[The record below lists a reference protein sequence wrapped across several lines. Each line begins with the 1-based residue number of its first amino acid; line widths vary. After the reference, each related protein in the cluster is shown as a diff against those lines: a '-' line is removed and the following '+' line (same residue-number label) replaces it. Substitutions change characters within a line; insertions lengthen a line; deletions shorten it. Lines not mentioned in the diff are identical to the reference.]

1 MKDELFKYKKYALE
15 VLDGTIVAGEYIKLA
30 CKQYLQLFE
39 RPDVEFVPSR
49 VDRVTDFI
57 SILKH
62 YTGIHAGNPFKLEPW
77 QYWMICNIY
86 GFQWV
91 ETKKRVIRNVYI
103 EIARKNGKSFLSAAL
118 CLYHLIA
125 DGEPAAEV
133 LLTANS
139 KEQSKIAF
147 EMCSILARQLDPKS
161 KYLEV
166 FRDNLRLQATNS
178 KLKTLASNDSK
189 LDGYNASLFLFDER
203 HGSQTNRLYDVLASS
218 QGMRAEP
225 LAITITTA
233 GFDKTCPCYKAR
245 ETCVEILR
253 GVKEDITQ
261 FAAIYCIDENDDWK
275 SPFNWKKSNPNLGVT
290 VLEDFIKQQV
300 KIAENNPSDEVA
312 IKTKTLNI
320 WCDVA
325 SVWINSETVLKATKN
340 INFEDFRGCD
350 CWVGV
355 DLAATSDL
363 TAVAYMWLKD
373 NKYYFKVQYYLPESQ
388 LIESQNKD
396 KYKEWHRRQQL
407 TCTHGNV
414 TDYDYITNDIVK
426 AVEMFNIQSI
436 AYDKYNSTQWAID
449 CTAKGLPLEE
459 FSQSLVSFNRPTKE
473 LERLFLGEYVIVDN
487 NEITRYC
494 FKNAMLK
501 YDSNQNCKPIKG
513 GNWKLAK
520 IDGVVAIIQ
529 ALGIFLQE
537 PRFDSDGILFTF

>member
-363 TAVAYMWLKD
+363 TAVAYMRLKD